1 MQNDTKRPKT
11 GKWRRMVAGATAAL
25 AMFTAIGGTPAYAG
39 GQSDVAIE
47 LQRLSERL
55 SQQEERLAQQER
67 ALDEQRSRLQQ
78 QSFLIQEQLKE
89 IAALRTASPETLE
102 ALRASGAPANPLG
115 PVVMAGMGASD
126 GLILLNQSAAAD
138 AAVTNAPPLRPVG
151 EAPKIVEAPPIVAAL
166 PEGQGVL
173 TPTGRLTVDASFDYT
188 RSSSNR
194 LVYRGV
200 EIVTGIQV
208 GLIEAN
214 DADRDTVVTSIAA
227 RYGITKRLEAELRLP
242 YVQRNDRIT
251 TLAQRDT
258 TVSRVQELDGSGIGD
273 VEASLRYQIN
283 RSYPGKPVYVAG
295 LRVKSDTG
303 LSPFEVHRDS
313 FGVAEELPVGS
324 GFWGIS
330 PTLSVMI
337 PSDPVVL
344 FGNLSYMYTPPESFD
359 RSIGGAFIGSV
370 NPGDSI
376 GAGFGFGFALNQR
389 FSYSLGYQHQYLTE
403 TKTEIG
409 GTQQQS
415 PALHIGG
422 FQFGMS
428 YRMTPSTTLATS
440 VEIGATKDSPDVR
453 VSARVPF
460 GVQLFNRP
468 DRAEGRRS
476 EPRREARNTRSLWE
490 RITPW

>member
-1 MQNDTKRPKT
+1 MQNETKGTKP
-11 GKWRRMVAGATAAL
+11 GSWRRTIAGATAAL
-25 AMFTAIGGTPAYAG
+25 AIFTAIGVTPAHAAG
-39 GQSDVAIE
+39 QPDVAME

-55 SQQEERLAQQER
+55 QQQEDRLSQQER

-78 QSFLIQEQLKE
+78 QSFLILEQLKE
-89 IAALRTASPETLE
+89 LE
-102 ALRASGAPANPLG
+102 ALRAASPEALEDMRAAGAPASPLG
-115 PVVMAGMGASD
+115 PVVMAGMGVSD
-126 GLILLNQSAAAD
+126 GLILLNQPAAAD
-138 AAVTNAPPLRPVG
+138 AATTSAPPLRPVG
-151 EAPKIVEAPPIVAAL
+151 EAPPPAEAPPVVAAL

-173 TPTGRLTVDASFDYT
+173 TPAGRLTVDTSFDYT

-214 DADRDTVVTSIAA
+214 DADRDTVVTTVAA
-227 RYGITKRLEAELRLP
+227 RYGLTKRLEAEIRLP
-242 YVQRNDRIT
+242 YVHRNDRIV

-258 TVSRVQELDGSGIGD
+258 TVSRVQELEGSGIGD

-303 LSPFEVHRDS
+303 LSPFEVHRDQ

-344 FGNLSYMYTPPESFD
+344 FGNVSYMYTAPESFD
-359 RSIGGAFIGSV
+359 RTIGGAFIGSV
-370 NPGDSI
+370 NPGDSF

-389 FSYSLGYQHQYLTE
+389 FSYSMGYQHQYLTP

-409 GTQQQS
+409 GTHQES

-428 YRMTPSTTLATS
+428 YRMTPSTTIATS

-468 DRAEGRRS
+468 DRAETRR
-476 EPRREARNTRSLWE
+476 EGRREARNTRSLWE